1 MASFLP
7 SLLLLCL
14 GSGVS
19 DLQPAPRTFV
29 TGRLIENVPSQS
41 VPGQRFTLY
50 LPSGFDPKKP
60 TPIIYL
66 MDPRGRARVPAKL
79 FLPAAERF
87 GYILV
92 SSQTMATDGPMKPS
106 LEAMQAMWDDT
117 RQWFTIDPKRTYLAG
132 FSGTARM
139 ASLIAQNTPEEVTGI
154 VGVGAGFHPEV
165 KPGNLHFLYFG
176 AVGDVDYNF
185 HEVESIE
192 HALAAANRP
201 HRIERFPGPH
211 SWLTPELATRAIEWF
226 ELRAMQA
233 GSRPRDAAL
242 VKAWW
247 DRDDSLARALIADGR
262 VLDASRVYA
271 AMARD
276 YDGLRDTASV
286 TRAAPA
292 IAASTVGKAQLER
305 RRDETTRSN
314 LWVED
319 AMIAIGEAFAE
330 GAESPAV
337 PAHELAQTLEI
348 ARLKKAASGK
358 GPDALEARRRLN
370 QIEVQLGFY
379 LPDDALRR
387 LEFARADYYLTLA
400 VQIDDA
406 SPVTWYMRAQT
417 HAGLLAPKRA
427 LDALTRAVD
436 AGFRDLTLLQAD
448 RAFRRLRADPGF
460 VAVVDLLRCEEDW
473 MDTPTVDRPPVF
485 VIR

>member
-1 MASFLP
+1 MAPLLP

-14 GSGVS
+14 GAGGS
-19 DLQPAPRTFV
+19 DLQLVTRTFE
-29 TGRLIENVPSQS
+29 TGRLIENVPSAS
-41 VPGQRFTLY
+41 VPGERFTLY
-50 LPSGFDPKKP
+50 LPDGFDPSKP

-79 FLPAAERF
+79 FQGAAERY
-87 GYILV
+87 GYVLF
-92 SSQTMATDGPMKPS
+92 SSHTMATDGPMPRS
-106 LEAMQAMWDDT
+106 LRALQAMWDDS
-117 RQWFTIDPKRTYLAG
+117 RRWFTVDARRTYLAG

-139 ASLIAQNTPEEVTGI
+139 ASLIAQNAPDEVAGI
-154 VGVGAGFHPEV
+154 VGVGAGFHPDV
-165 KPGNLHFLYFG
+165 KPGDLRFLYFG

-185 HEVESIE
+185 HEMELIE
-192 HALAAANRP
+192 HALAAAERA
-201 HRIERFPGPH
+201 HRMERFAGPH
-211 SWLTPELATRAIEWF
+211 SWLTPQLAMRAVEWF

-242 VKAWW
+242 IRAWW
-247 DRDDSLARALIADGR
+247 ARDDTTARALIADGR

-292 IAASTVGKAQLER
+292 IASSTIGKAQLDR
-305 RRDETTRSN
+305 RRDETKRSN

-337 PAHELAQTLEI
+337 PVHELAQTLEI
-348 ARLKKAASGK
+348 ARLKKAAAGP

-387 LEFARADYYLTLA
+387 VEFARADYYLSLA
-400 VQIDDA
+400 VQIDDE

-417 HAGLLAPKRA
+417 YAGLLAPHKA
-427 LDALTRAVD
+427 IDALTRAVG
-436 AGFRDLTLLQAD
+436 AGFRDLTLLEAD
-448 RAFRRLRADPGF
+448 PAFRRLRADPAF